1 MSLARKAFTGASWV
15 SLSSLVSN
23 GLQLLQLALL
33 ARLLPPQ
40 DFGLMALAAVIVGFA
55 QAYADM
61 GMGNAVIHR
70 QDATHR
76 QLSSLYWL
84 NVLAGIAIFCVVQI
98 LAPLLAELWHAPAL
112 TGVMRW
118 CAVIFL
124 VEPLGQQ
131 FRLQLEKEL
140 RFGLLA
146 AIEIAASIVAIA
158 VALYTA
164 LHGAGVFALVWGQL
178 AGAACKAGCLV
189 IFGWSKAPP
198 SLCLE
203 IGELKGFLRFGFYQM
218 GERSINFL
226 GFNLDKLLLGSL
238 LGMQALGYYNVAYQL
253 MSKPYLVFN
262 PILTRVAF
270 PTFARMQDDDAR
282 MRRGFLKMIGIVALI
297 MFPVYALLIALAEP
311 LLGIVL
317 GSTWQPAV
325 GIFQILAVLGFFY
338 SLGNPLGSLLL
349 AKGRTDIGFYL
360 NLFMISLYVPAI
372 WLGARHGGEGVAWGL
387 VAATA
392 FGLFPVG
399 FLVRYRLVG
408 LRPLE
413 YLATIFPMLASAV
426 AVGWLVHLV
435 DASLSAHGHTFVRL
449 VMLAVAGGL
458 IYLALVYQWKK
469 HEWRALWTALR

>member
-1 MSLARKAFTGASWV
+1 MNLARKAFTGASWV
-15 SLSSLVSN
+15 SLSSLVGN

-40 DFGLMALAAVIVGFA
+40 DFGMIALATVVVGFA
-55 QAYADM
+55 QAYTDM

-84 NVLAGIAIFCVVQI
+84 NVLTGFAIFCVVQI
-98 LAPLLAELWHAPAL
+98 LAPLLAELWSTPAL
-112 TGVMRW
+112 TGVIRW

-124 VEPLGQQ
+124 IEPLGQQ
-131 FRLQLEKEL
+131 FRLQLEKAL
-140 RFGLLA
+140 RFGMLA
-146 AIEIAASIVAIA
+146 AIEIAASLLTIS

-164 LHGAGVFALVWGQL
+164 LHGAGAYALVWGPL
-178 AGAACKAGCLV
+178 AGAACKAACLV
-189 IFGWSKAPP
+189 MFGWSKSPP
-198 SLCLE
+198 SFRLDA
-203 IGELKGFLRFGFYQM
+203 GDLKGFLRFGVYQM

-238 LGMQALGYYNVAYQL
+238 LGMQALGYYTVAYQL
-253 MSKPYLVFN
+253 MSRPYQVFN

-270 PTFARMQDDDAR
+270 PVFARMQGDDAR
-282 MRRGFLKMIGIVALI
+282 MRKGFLRMIGVVALI
-297 MFPVYALLIALAEP
+297 MFPVYALMIALAQP
-311 LLGIVL
+311 LLGVVL
-317 GSTWQPAV
+317 GSAWQPAV

-360 NLFMISLYVPAI
+360 NLFMIVLYVPAI
-372 WLGARHGGEGVAWGL
+372 LLGARYGGEGVAWCL
-387 VAATA
+387 IAATA

-408 LRPLE
+408 LRPRE
-413 YLATIFPMLASAV
+413 YLATIFPMLVCAV
-426 AVGWLVHLV
+426 VVGWLAHLV
-435 DASLSAHGHTFVRL
+435 DSSLSAHANPARL
-449 VMLAVAGGL
+449 VMLSAAGGL
-458 IYLALVYQWKK
+458 IYLAFVYKWKK
-469 HEWRALWTALR
+469 HEWKELWTALH

>member
-1 MSLARKAFTGASWV
+1 
-15 SLSSLVSN
+15 
-23 GLQLLQLALL
+23 
-33 ARLLPPQ
+33 
-40 DFGLMALAAVIVGFA
+40 MALATVVVGFA
-55 QAYADM
+55 QAYADV

-98 LAPLLAELWHAPAL
+98 LAPLLAGFWHAPVL
-112 TGVMRW
+112 EQVTRW

-124 VEPLGQQ
+124 IEPLGQQ
-131 FRLQLEKEL
+131 FRLQMEKEL
-140 RFGLLA
+140 HFGLLA
-146 AIEIAASIVAIA
+146 AIEIGASMMAIT

-178 AGAACKAGCLV
+178 AGTTCKAVCLV
-189 IFGWSKAPP
+189 ILGWSKAPP
-198 SLCLE
+198 SFCLE
-203 IGELKGFLRFGFYQM
+203 INELKGFLRFGFYQM

-270 PTFARMQDDDAR
+270 PVFSRMQDDVAR
-282 MRRGFLKMIGIVALI
+282 MRKVFLKMISIVALI
-297 MFPVYALLIALAEP
+297 MFPTYALAIALAKP
-311 LLGIVL
+311 LLDIKL

-372 WLGARHGGEGVAWGL
+372 WFGARHGGEGVAWCL
-387 VAATA
+387 VAVTA
-392 FGLFPVG
+392 FGTFPVG
-399 FLVRYRLVG
+399 FFVRHRLVG

-413 YLATIFPMLASAV
+413 YLATIFPMLVSAV
-426 AVGWLVHLV
+426 SVGWLVSFV
-435 DASLSAHGHTFVRL
+435 DASMTVHGHTFARL
-449 VMLAVAGGL
+449 VLLATAGGL
-458 IYLALVYQWKK
+458 IYFLLVYLWKR
-469 HEWRALWTALR
+469 HEWRALWTAFR